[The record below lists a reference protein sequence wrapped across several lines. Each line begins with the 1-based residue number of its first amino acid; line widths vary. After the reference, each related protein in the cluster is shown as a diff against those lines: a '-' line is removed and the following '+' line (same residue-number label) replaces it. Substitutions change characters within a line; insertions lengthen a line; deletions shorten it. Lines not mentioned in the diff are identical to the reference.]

1 MHSGGVAFNEADVRR
16 LRDETDDR
24 DNESDGTLLVLENPV
39 PDEIPLILSVDG
51 LLAARGGSTSH
62 AAVCV
67 HGVEDKRYTAVL
79 GVPELHVSGDKA
91 ILIRNDGEVEH
102 TILAGDIL
110 SIHGQS
116 GDVFIGTR
124 PILEIN
130 KAAEKTKPA
139 HT

>member
-39 PDEIPLILSVDG
+39 PDEVPLILSVDG
-51 LLAARGGSTSH
+51 LLAARGGCTPH

-67 HGVEDKRYTAVL
+67 HGVEEKRYTAVP

-91 ILIRNDGEVEH
+91 ILMRGDGEIEH
-102 TILAGDIL
+102 TILVGDIL
-110 SIHGQS
+110 SIHG
-116 GDVFIGTR
+116 
-124 PILEIN
+124 
-130 KAAEKTKPA
+130 
-139 HT
+139 